1 MKTMFEGTTALEIKQ
16 RVANLSAS
24 SQPLWGKMNAGQAMA
39 HCAAAMETALGMRK
53 APRMLIGRL
62 IGGLVK
68 AKAFAPDAPMRKNSP
83 TTKDLVIRDTRDVEV
98 EKKRVC
104 DLIDR
109 FSGQLHVRCT

>member
-1 MKTMFEGTTALEIKQ
+1 
-16 RVANLSAS
+16 
-24 SQPLWGKMNAGQAMA
+24 
-39 HCAAAMETALGMRK
+39 LGIRK

-68 AKAFAPDAPMRKNSP
+68 AKAFALDAPMRKNSP

-104 DLIDR
+104 DLIDL
-109 FSGQLHVRCT
+109 FSGQLHLRCTDHPHAFFGKLTPEEWSILTYKHLDHHLRQFGV